1 MKRKMKSLLTL
12 VLSVLLI
19 FSAIIPA
26 FAAVGTTGSRV
37 PVVMIGGDGDLLAD
51 KDGNYLSSWS
61 DVFSNLSEK
70 SEDEDGSED
79 INKSVANVL
88 LPFLIDG
95 LLTGNYERYYENFQ
109 KEISEMFGDLLLD
122 ENGEVANGSGL
133 AERRIKSMENDLKR
147 DSK

>member
-1 MKRKMKSLLTL
+1 MKRKMKTLLAL

-19 FSAIIPA
+19 SSAIIPA
-26 FAAVGTTGSRV
+26 FAAVGTTGSQV
-37 PVVMIGGDGDLLAD
+37 PVVMIGGDGDKLVD

-70 SEDEDGSED
+70 SEDEGGSKE
-79 INKSVANVL
+79 IYKSVANVL

-95 LLTGNYERYYENFQ
+95 LLTGNYERYYENLQ

-133 AERRIKSMENDLKR
+133 AERRIKSM
-147 DSK
+147 